1 MKLVNAG
8 SASFPV
14 AWKGYQAC
22 ASYDR
27 ICWFRVPTTYDD
39 AGVLSIQHTPE
50 KVCRTDAHHAA
61 LLACRL
67 LLAIQR
73 AVVT

>member
-27 ICWFRVPTTYDD
+27 ICWFRVPTSYDD
-39 AGVLSIQHTPE
+39 AGILSIQHTPE
-50 KVCRTDAHHAA
+50 KVCTTIARWCRSACLQAA
-61 LLACRL
+61 RSRVRL
-67 LLAIQR
+67 L
-73 AVVT
+73 

>member
-22 ASYDR
+22 ASYDN
-27 ICWFRVPTTYDD
+27 ICWFRVPTSYDD
-39 AGVLSIQHTPE
+39 AGILSIQHTPE
-50 KVCRTDAHHAA
+50 KVCTTDEHCAA
-61 LLACRL
+61 LLCSQPCRGL
-67 LLAIQR
+67 Q
-73 AVVT
+73 